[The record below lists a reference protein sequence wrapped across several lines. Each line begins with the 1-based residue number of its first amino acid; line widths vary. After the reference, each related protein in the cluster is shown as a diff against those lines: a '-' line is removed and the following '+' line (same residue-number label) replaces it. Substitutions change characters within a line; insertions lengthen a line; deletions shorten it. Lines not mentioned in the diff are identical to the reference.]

1 MPPDVPFFVFR
12 DPGGRRQLFEPSDEA
27 SRFTIG
33 RRSTCDVA
41 LPWDIEVSRLHAE
54 LVRLGADIVVQDE
67 GLSHN
72 GTFVNGERVHGRRRI
87 HPGDTITVGA
97 TAIEVCGVE
106 RTTSVRTRDAHA
118 EAPAPDLTPAQR
130 RVLDA
135 LARPMREDRHAAPA
149 PNKRIADEL
158 HLSVDTVKGTL
169 SALYE
174 RYGLTTVS
182 QNEKRAAL
190 AQRALSEA
198 RSG

>member
-12 DPGGRRQLFEPSDEA
+12 DPGGRRQLFEPSA
-27 SRFTIG
+27 GTSRFTIG
-33 RRSTCDVA
+33 RRATCDVA

-54 LVRLGADIVVQDE
+54 LVRLGADMVVQDE

-72 GTFVNGERVHGRRRI
+72 GTFVNGERVRGRRRI

-106 RTTSVRTRDAHA
+106 RSTSVRTRDAHA
-118 EAPAPDLTPAQR
+118 DAPVPDLTPAQR

-135 LARPMREDRHAAPA
+135 LARPMRENRHAAPS
-149 PNKRIADEL
+149 PSKRIADEL

-174 RYGLTTVS
+174 RYGLTTVP

>member
-12 DPGGRRQLFEPSDEA
+12 DPGGRRQLFEPSAEM

-54 LVRLGADIVVQDE
+54 LVRLGADLVVQDE

-72 GTFVNGERVHGRRRI
+72 GTFVNGERVRGRRRI

-106 RTTSVRTRDAHA
+106 RSTSVRTRDAHA
-118 EAPAPDLTPAQR
+118 NARAPDLTPAQR

-158 HLSVDTVKGTL
+158 HLSLDTVKGTL

-174 RYGLTTVS
+174 RYGLTS
-182 QNEKRAAL
+182 IPQNEKRAAL
-190 AQRALSEA
+190 ALRALNEA
-198 RSG
+198 RSA

>member
-12 DPGGRRQLFEPSDEA
+12 DPGGRRQLFEPSA
-27 SRFTIG
+27 GTSRFTIG
-33 RRSTCDVA
+33 RRATCDVA

-54 LVRLGADIVVQDE
+54 LVRLGADMVVQDE

-72 GTFVNGERVHGRRRI
+72 GTFVNGERVRGRRRI

-106 RTTSVRTRDAHA
+106 RSTSVRTRDAHA
-118 EAPAPDLTPAQR
+118 DAPVPDLTPAQR

-135 LARPMREDRHAAPA
+135 LARPMRENRHAAPA

-174 RYGLTTVS
+174 RYGLTTVP

>member
-1 MPPDVPFFVFR
+1 MDTPYLSVEETGEIFVLQAECTTVGR
-12 DPGGRRQLFEPSDEA
+12 GDGIDIALTDP
-27 SRFTIG
+27 T
-33 RRSTCDVA
+33 
-41 LPWDIEVSRLHAE
+41 VSRLHAE
-54 LVRLGADIVVQDE
+54 LERIGSDWVLCDE

-72 GTFVNGERVHGRRRI
+72 GTFVNGERVRGRRRI

-106 RTTSVRTRDAHA
+106 RSTSVRTRDAHA
-118 EAPAPDLTPAQR
+118 DAPAPDLTPAQR

-135 LARPMREDRHAAPA
+135 LARPLREDRHAAPA
-149 PNKRIADEL
+149 GNRRIADEL
-158 HLSVDTVKGTL
+158 HLSLDTVKGTL

-174 RYGLTTVS
+174 RYGLTSVP

-190 AQRALSEA
+190 ARRAVSEA

>member
-12 DPGGRRQLFEPSDEA
+12 DPGGRRQLFEPSA
-27 SRFTIG
+27 GTSRFTIG
-33 RRSTCDVA
+33 RRATCDVA

-54 LVRLGADIVVQDE
+54 LVRLGADMVVQDE

-72 GTFVNGERVHGRRRI
+72 GTFVNGERVRGRRRI

-106 RTTSVRTRDAHA
+106 RSTSVRTRDAHA
-118 EAPAPDLTPAQR
+118 DAPVPDLTPAQR

-135 LARPMREDRHAAPA
+135 LARPMRENRHAAPA

-158 HLSVDTVKGTL
+158 HLSLDTVKGTL

-174 RYGLTTVS
+174 RYGLTSVP

-190 AQRALSEA
+190 ARRAVSEA

>member
-12 DPGGRRQLFEPSDEA
+12 DPGGRRQLFEPSA
-27 SRFTIG
+27 GTSRFTIG
-33 RRSTCDVA
+33 RRATCDVA

-54 LVRLGADIVVQDE
+54 LVRLGADMVVQDE

-72 GTFVNGERVHGRRRI
+72 GTFVNGERVRGRRRI

-106 RTTSVRTRDAHA
+106 RSTSVRTRDAHA
-118 EAPAPDLTPAQR
+118 DAPVPDLTPAQR

-135 LARPMREDRHAAPA
+135 LARPMRENRHAAPA

-174 RYGLTTVS
+174 RYELTALP

-198 RSG
+198 

>member
-12 DPGGRRQLFEPSDEA
+12 DPGGRRQLFEPSAET

-54 LVRLGADIVVQDE
+54 LVRLGADLVEQDE

-72 GTFVNGERVHGRRRI
+72 GTFVNGERVRGRRRI

-118 EAPAPDLTPAQR
+118 DVRAPDLTPAQR

-158 HLSVDTVKGTL
+158 DLSLDTVKGTL

-174 RYGLTTVS
+174 RYGLTS
-182 QNEKRAAL
+182 LPQNEKRAAL
-190 AQRALSEA
+190 AQRAFSEA
-198 RSG
+198 RSA